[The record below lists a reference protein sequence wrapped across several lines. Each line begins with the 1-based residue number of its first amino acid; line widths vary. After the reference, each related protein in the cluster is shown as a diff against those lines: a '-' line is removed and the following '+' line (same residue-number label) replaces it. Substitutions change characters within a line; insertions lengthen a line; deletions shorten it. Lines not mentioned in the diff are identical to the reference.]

1 MGMFLNLS
9 GQFQLGPLKLTNS
22 PDVPCSFLE
31 RQRRLQDD
39 HVLGPADG
47 HGLCHH
53 FRGILVSTV
62 KVPHPAQVSGGEA
75 GDIRIGNAQIFSG
88 SHRRALLRPATDQ
101 TANLTVQ
108 LHLRQTR
115 RHQRVQR
122 GVQGAVISGFFDIHG
137 LLFSSAGALVLWNA
151 LL

>member
-31 RQRRLQDD
+31 RQLCLQDD
-39 HVLGPADG
+39 HILCPADG
-47 HGLCHH
+47 HGLCHY
-53 FRGILVSTV
+53 FLGIFIGEV
-62 KVPHPAQVSGGEA
+62 KLPHPPQVPRGEA

-88 SHRRALLRPATDQ
+88 SHRRAFLRPAADQ
-101 TANLTVQ
+101 TADLTVQ
-108 LHLRQTR
+108 LHLRQIR

-122 GVQGAVISGFFDIHG
+122 GVQGAVISRFFDIHG
-137 LLFSSAGALVLWNA
+137 LLLPSAGALAIWNT
-151 LL
+151 LF